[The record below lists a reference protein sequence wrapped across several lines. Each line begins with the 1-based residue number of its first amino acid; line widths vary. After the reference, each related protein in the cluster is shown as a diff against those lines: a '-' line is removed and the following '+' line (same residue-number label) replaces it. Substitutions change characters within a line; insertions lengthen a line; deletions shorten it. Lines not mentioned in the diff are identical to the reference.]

1 MLWGQIR
8 QVDIQGRSLKRRSSK
23 RSRREQVQAKTRRY
37 VVRREDEAINT
48 AKHVWKSYEPE
59 IRWTSASWNK
69 KTQTTCSCTLEGA
82 RPTHNL
88 RSLSSQEETNKK
100 SKKCWNF
107 NLLGKARCLQ
117 MTCGKHGHAKGSC
130 QMMCPDRERLEVE
143 MLRQVSRR
151 SDKSGKFRKVKIGS
165 DEVQRGQDQTSRK
178 LKFWL
183 SKWRLIIK
191 TKSIKTYGPI
201 LGFLNAT

>member
-1 MLWGQIR
+1 
-8 QVDIQGRSLKRRSSK
+8 
-23 RSRREQVQAKTRRY
+23 
-37 VVRREDEAINT
+37 
-48 AKHVWKSYEPE
+48 
-59 IRWTSASWNK
+59 
-69 KTQTTCSCTLEGA
+69 
-82 RPTHNL
+82 
-88 RSLSSQEETNKK
+88 
-100 SKKCWNF
+100 
-107 NLLGKARCLQ
+107 

-183 SKWRLIIK
+183 SK
-191 TKSIKTYGPI
+191 
-201 LGFLNAT
+201 